1 MSGLGR
7 TTRPAGDPAIA
18 TIQRRVAARYNVRSI
33 DLRSARRARDIA
45 WPRHVAIHLSRELTA
60 HSLPAIGR
68 MFGDRDHTSIAYA
81 CRRVAAR
88 MARDPE
94 EAAVIRSLALAIAAA
109 LPDPET
115 DGVRNASLDDLA
127 RLLERRK
134 VLKARREEIDREIG
148 QVECQ
153 IDLLGHEAWGAKD
166 EVPAAP
172 PQEALP

>member
-18 TIQRRVAARYNVRSI
+18 TIQRRVAARYNVRSV

-88 MARDPE
+88 MAHDPE

-109 LPDPET
+109 LPDPAE
-115 DGVRNASLDDLA
+115 GVRIASLDDLA

-134 VLKARREEIDREIG
+134 VLKARREEIDREIA

-153 IDLLGHEAWGAKD
+153 IDMLGHEAWGAKG
-166 EVPAAP
+166 EAPAAP